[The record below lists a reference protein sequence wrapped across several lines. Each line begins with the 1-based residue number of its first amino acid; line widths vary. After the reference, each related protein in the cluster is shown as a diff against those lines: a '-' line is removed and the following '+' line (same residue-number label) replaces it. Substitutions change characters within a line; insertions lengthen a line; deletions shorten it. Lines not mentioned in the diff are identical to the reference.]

1 MAEFHIIREYP
12 HRPETVW
19 RALTDPDLV
28 PRWTATGRGG
38 RPEGFVA
45 EVGRRFRYVGKP
57 VPGWNGIVECEVLA
71 VEPPVML
78 QHTWQGGKQE
88 PSLVTWRIEPI
99 GTSAGP
105 GPGPGSGPG
114 SGTASRL
121 TYDHTGLRG
130 VDGFIMATFVL
141 GPIRRRM
148 LTTGLPPVLDAID
161 GPVDGTVRP
170 GSPRG

>member
-1 MAEFHIIREYP
+1 MAEFHITREYP
-12 HRPETVW
+12 HRPETLW

-28 PRWTATGRGG
+28 PQWTATGRGG
-38 RPEGFVA
+38 RPEGFAA
-45 EVGRRFRYVGKP
+45 EVGRHFRYVGKP

-78 QHTWQGGKQE
+78 QHTWQGDHQE
-88 PSLVTWRIEPI
+88 PSLVTWRIEPVL
-99 GTSAGP
+99 
-105 GPGPGSGPG
+105 GSGG
-114 SGTASRL
+114 SRL

-148 LTTGLPPVLDAID
+148 LTTGLPPVLEAID
-161 GPVDGTVRP
+161 GPVDGAVRP